1 MDPREVY
8 LLHYAN
14 YTVLSPEQFTN
25 ECGITTYE
33 HSWSSELLPA
43 DMDIWQVIEDPTGK
57 YNNEDGSQPFAFELQ
72 SNSNKDVGNFTYT
85 FKIRARSVNLFYIY
99 WEKVID
105 IEIKP
110 CKT

>member
-1 MDPREVY
+1 MRDPCFGAVWSRDDWLEREPNNFVQKVTYTVMDPREVY
-8 LLHYAN
+8 LFHYSN

-57 YNNEDGSQPFAFELQ
+57 YNNEDGLQPFAFEL
-72 SNSNKDVGNFTYT
+72 
-85 FKIRARSVNLFYIY
+85 
-99 WEKVID
+99 
-105 IEIKP
+105 
-110 CKT
+110 